1 MTNTEKLSL
10 TKKDLNK
17 VLFRGMLLQ
26 LSWNYERMQALGYCY
41 TILPALKKL
50 YNDDQEGLR
59 KAVERNLEFFN
70 TQPYMAYPIFGTTL
84 AMEERLALY
93 HDIDPSSISSV
104 KVSMMGPFAGIGD
117 SLFWFTIFPICAGIG
132 ISLATGGSIL
142 GPIVFLII
150 YNVFTIG
157 TRYIGLF
164 QSYRMGINFVE
175 KLSGSAVMQRLTE
188 ATTIIGLMVLGVM
201 SATMVKVPLDYVVG
215 EGTQAMTLQG
225 IFDGVMPNL
234 IPLLVTL
241 GIYMGMKKGQSA
253 TKLLLLLIVISII
266 GAVIGLF

>member
-26 LSWNYERMQALGYCY
+26 LSWNYERMQNGGWCY
-41 TILPALKKL
+41 SIIPAIKKL
-50 YNDDQEGLR
+50 YPNKDDQIAALKR
-59 KAVERNLEFFN
+59 HLEFFN